1 MRLTLRTLLAWLDG
15 VLPDDEQR
23 ELGTKV
29 SSSVVATHLVDRIRA
44 AVGRTAIGAPRADG
58 RGLTEDPNSVAE
70 YLDNTLSSDQ
80 LEAFERICIESEV
93 HLAEV
98 AACHGLLAELARD
111 PTVQHELH
119 GDERQ
124 RIQQRLR
131 GLLAGLQDRAATEQ
145 AATKPVS
152 DDHRE
157 SRETA
162 QAIRDVMATSTGVR
176 SATAASGNGVVD
188 PLRRPAQPAAGRSS
202 VAAWA
207 AAAVA
212 VALLLTL
219 AGVLAWSLLGG
230 NLTGRGG
237 RRPQELASVEEQAVV
252 APTPPAPAIEQASPP
267 PMAADTTTAAPM
279 AAEGLAAQEAEPM
292 QEAAKEAVPNG
303 QPAAVGDAVE
313 PMKEPVPPAAAMAA
327 VQAPAEASPL
337 TAADPEPM
345 DAVGFVGGEGVL
357 LHLVPTP
364 GALVQTP
371 GATEWAFFPVGSPL
385 EKREDL
391 LVPPAFQPELHVRGV
406 TIRLLPETRA
416 VLSLDADGVP
426 RIEVVF
432 GRVVARA
439 SRADARLGI
448 TAGGLLGTV
457 DAGLL
462 NPVAVEVE
470 LDRFPGADPANTP
483 PLVRSRIYAAS
494 RGLAWRQT
502 AAGGLPVERPLEG
515 IDVQGMLDAGM
526 SLEWISSGPDRT
538 AVVRNRTL
546 PTWIESGVRPD
557 RLEKSAGEALAAKV
571 VAAAPLTRSLREL
584 AADRR
589 VENRMLAASTLALLG
604 EFDDLVEQL
613 SAEAP
618 GRKLEQRQWS
628 QFQNATV
635 PLALARGGNA
645 AARLYASFVNRGPHG
660 KADAL
665 WAMARGFPDEE
676 LAAGVDRALVEA
688 LDDPSL
694 IVRRYAIKS
703 LVDVT
708 QPSAVDRARYRPDG
722 QPEMRRDGVVWWRS
736 QLDKGLIRRDAMA
749 TGNTVRTAG
758 EPTVP
763 AVQSPEDR
771 PEGPPEDPAEE

>member
-23 ELGTKV
+23 ELGAKV

-44 AVGRTAIGAPRADG
+44 AVNRTAIGAPRADG

-111 PTVQHELH
+111 PAVQHELH

-131 GLLAGLQDRAATEQ
+131 DLLAGLQDRAATEQ
-145 AATKPVS
+145 AATKPIS

-176 SATAASGNGVVD
+176 SATVASGNGVVD
-188 PLRRPAQPAAGRSS
+188 PQRRPAQPAAGRSS
-202 VAAWA
+202 PAAWA

-237 RRPQELASVEEQAVV
+237 RRPQELATVEEQAVV
-252 APTPPAPAIEQASPP
+252 ALAPPAPAIEQASPP
-267 PMAADTTTAAPM
+267 PLTADTTAAAM
-279 AAEGLAAQEAEPM
+279 AAEGPAAQEAEPV
-292 QEAAKEAVPNG
+292 QEAAEEAVPPV
-303 QPAAVGDAVE
+303 QPAALGDAVE
-313 PMKEPVPPAAAMAA
+313 PVKEPVPPAAAIAA

-337 TAADPEPM
+337 AAADPEPI

-357 LHLVPTP
+357 LHLV
-364 GALVQTP
+364 QTP
-371 GATEWAFFPVGSPL
+371 GATEWGFFPVGSPL

-416 VLSLDADGVP
+416 VLSLDTDGVP

-546 PTWIESGVRPD
+546 PTWIESGARPD

-571 VAAAPLTRSLREL
+571 AATATAPLTRSLREL

-628 QFQNATV
+628 QLQNATV

-660 KADAL
+660 KTDAL
-665 WAMARGFPDEE
+665 WAMARGFPDDE

-708 QPSAVDRARYRPDG
+708 QPSATDRARYRPDG
-722 QPEMRRDGVVWWRS
+722 QPEMRREGVVWWRN
-736 QLDKGLIRRDAMA
+736 QLDKGLIRRGAMA